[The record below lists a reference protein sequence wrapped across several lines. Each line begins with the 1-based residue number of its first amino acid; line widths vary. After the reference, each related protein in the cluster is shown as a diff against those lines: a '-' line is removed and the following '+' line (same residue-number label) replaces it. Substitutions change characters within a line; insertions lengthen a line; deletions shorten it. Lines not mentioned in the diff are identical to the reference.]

1 MKKQTFAVIGL
12 GRFGG
17 SVCKTLAD
25 AGQEVL
31 AIDKYE
37 SRVNDYKD
45 IATQAVVADAQDED
59 VLRSLGIR
67 NVDHVIVAIGEDI
80 QASILVTLMVK
91 EQGVKYVT
99 AKAQNEYHAKVLE
112 KLGVDRV
119 VHPERDM
126 GVRIGRSLTSKNM
139 VDYLDLDANFKLAE
153 ILITNPEFVGKSL
166 AEMDFR
172 DRYGLNVI
180 ALAHSR
186 QEMVPHVRRD
196 TVFLLSYLRF
206 LCFPAL
212 RLAFACFFATSA
224 FDGAGFFGKTT
235 FLGGV
240 FLSSSAICCLI
251 FGRIAL
257 IINVCMQANT
267 PPTKK
272 YSPSPAGET
281 KVITVIITGL
291 MNIIICI
298 CLRCS
303 LGMLS
308 MEIHPCKA

>member
-45 IATQAVVADAQDED
+45 IATQAVVADAQGED

-186 QEMVPHVRRD
+186 QEMVLP
-196 TVFLLSYLRF
+196 
-206 LCFPAL
+206 
-212 RLAFACFFATSA
+212 SA
-224 FDGAGFFGKTT
+224 GDVLTENDSILVAGPTRAIDKFEELMQKGK
-235 FLGGV
+235 
-240 FLSSSAICCLI
+240 
-251 FGRIAL
+251 
-257 IINVCMQANT
+257 
-267 PPTKK
+267 
-272 YSPSPAGET
+272 
-281 KVITVIITGL
+281 
-291 MNIIICI
+291 
-298 CLRCS
+298 
-303 LGMLS
+303 
-308 MEIHPCKA
+308 

>member
-153 ILITNPEFVGKSL
+153 ILITNPEIVGKSL

-186 QEMVPHVRRD
+186 QEMVLP
-196 TVFLLSYLRF
+196 
-206 LCFPAL
+206 
-212 RLAFACFFATSA
+212 SA
-224 FDGAGFFGKTT
+224 GDVLTENDSILVAGPTRAIDKFEELMQKGK
-235 FLGGV
+235 
-240 FLSSSAICCLI
+240 
-251 FGRIAL
+251 
-257 IINVCMQANT
+257 
-267 PPTKK
+267 
-272 YSPSPAGET
+272 
-281 KVITVIITGL
+281 
-291 MNIIICI
+291 
-298 CLRCS
+298 
-303 LGMLS
+303 
-308 MEIHPCKA
+308 

>member
-186 QEMVPHVRRD
+186 QEMVHP
-196 TVFLLSYLRF
+196 
-206 LCFPAL
+206 
-212 RLAFACFFATSA
+212 SA
-224 FDGAGFFGKTT
+224 GDVLTENDSILVAGPTRAIDKFEELMQKGK
-235 FLGGV
+235 
-240 FLSSSAICCLI
+240 
-251 FGRIAL
+251 
-257 IINVCMQANT
+257 
-267 PPTKK
+267 
-272 YSPSPAGET
+272 
-281 KVITVIITGL
+281 
-291 MNIIICI
+291 
-298 CLRCS
+298 
-303 LGMLS
+303 
-308 MEIHPCKA
+308 

>member
-99 AKAQNEYHAKVLE
+99 AKAQNEY
-112 KLGVDRV
+112 RV

-153 ILITNPEFVGKSL
+153 ILITNSEFVGKSL

-186 QEMVPHVRRD
+186 QEMVLP
-196 TVFLLSYLRF
+196 
-206 LCFPAL
+206 
-212 RLAFACFFATSA
+212 SA
-224 FDGAGFFGKTT
+224 GDVLTENDSILVAGPTR
-235 FLGGV
+235 
-240 FLSSSAICCLI
+240 AIDKFEEL
-251 FGRIAL
+251 
-257 IINVCMQANT
+257 MQ
-267 PPTKK
+267 KRK
-272 YSPSPAGET
+272 
-281 KVITVIITGL
+281 
-291 MNIIICI
+291 
-298 CLRCS
+298 
-303 LGMLS
+303 
-308 MEIHPCKA
+308 

>member
-186 QEMVPHVRRD
+186 QEKVLP
-196 TVFLLSYLRF
+196 
-206 LCFPAL
+206 
-212 RLAFACFFATSA
+212 SA
-224 FDGAGFFGKTT
+224 GDVLTENDSILVAGPTRAIDKFEELMQKGK
-235 FLGGV
+235 
-240 FLSSSAICCLI
+240 
-251 FGRIAL
+251 
-257 IINVCMQANT
+257 
-267 PPTKK
+267 
-272 YSPSPAGET
+272 
-281 KVITVIITGL
+281 
-291 MNIIICI
+291 
-298 CLRCS
+298 
-303 LGMLS
+303 
-308 MEIHPCKA
+308 

>member
-139 VDYLDLDANFKLAE
+139 VDCLDLDANFKLAE

-186 QEMVPHVRRD
+186 QEMVLP
-196 TVFLLSYLRF
+196 
-206 LCFPAL
+206 
-212 RLAFACFFATSA
+212 SA
-224 FDGAGFFGKTT
+224 GDVLTENDSILVAGPTRAIDKFEELMQKGK
-235 FLGGV
+235 
-240 FLSSSAICCLI
+240 
-251 FGRIAL
+251 
-257 IINVCMQANT
+257 
-267 PPTKK
+267 
-272 YSPSPAGET
+272 
-281 KVITVIITGL
+281 
-291 MNIIICI
+291 
-298 CLRCS
+298 
-303 LGMLS
+303 
-308 MEIHPCKA
+308 

>member
-153 ILITNPEFVGKSL
+153 ILITNSEFVGKSL

-172 DRYGLNVI
+172 DR
-180 ALAHSR
+180 
-186 QEMVPHVRRD
+186 
-196 TVFLLSYLRF
+196 
-206 LCFPAL
+206 
-212 RLAFACFFATSA
+212 
-224 FDGAGFFGKTT
+224 
-235 FLGGV
+235 
-240 FLSSSAICCLI
+240 
-251 FGRIAL
+251 
-257 IINVCMQANT
+257 
-267 PPTKK
+267 
-272 YSPSPAGET
+272 
-281 KVITVIITGL
+281 
-291 MNIIICI
+291 
-298 CLRCS
+298 
-303 LGMLS
+303 
-308 MEIHPCKA
+308 

>member
-25 AGQEVL
+25 TGQEVL

-186 QEMVPHVRRD
+186 QEMVLP
-196 TVFLLSYLRF
+196 
-206 LCFPAL
+206 
-212 RLAFACFFATSA
+212 SA
-224 FDGAGFFGKTT
+224 GDVLTENDSILVAGPTRAIDKFEELMQKGK
-235 FLGGV
+235 
-240 FLSSSAICCLI
+240 
-251 FGRIAL
+251 
-257 IINVCMQANT
+257 
-267 PPTKK
+267 
-272 YSPSPAGET
+272 
-281 KVITVIITGL
+281 
-291 MNIIICI
+291 
-298 CLRCS
+298 
-303 LGMLS
+303 
-308 MEIHPCKA
+308 

>member
-80 QASILVTLMVK
+80 QTSILVTLMVK

-186 QEMVPHVRRD
+186 QEMVLP
-196 TVFLLSYLRF
+196 
-206 LCFPAL
+206 
-212 RLAFACFFATSA
+212 SA
-224 FDGAGFFGKTT
+224 GDVLTENDSILVAGPTRAIDKFEELMQKGK
-235 FLGGV
+235 
-240 FLSSSAICCLI
+240 
-251 FGRIAL
+251 
-257 IINVCMQANT
+257 
-267 PPTKK
+267 
-272 YSPSPAGET
+272 
-281 KVITVIITGL
+281 
-291 MNIIICI
+291 
-298 CLRCS
+298 
-303 LGMLS
+303 
-308 MEIHPCKA
+308 

>member
-45 IATQAVVADAQDED
+45 IATQAVVADAQDEY

-186 QEMVPHVRRD
+186 QEMVLP
-196 TVFLLSYLRF
+196 
-206 LCFPAL
+206 
-212 RLAFACFFATSA
+212 SA
-224 FDGAGFFGKTT
+224 GDVLTENDSILVAGPTRAIDKFEELMQKGK
-235 FLGGV
+235 
-240 FLSSSAICCLI
+240 
-251 FGRIAL
+251 
-257 IINVCMQANT
+257 
-267 PPTKK
+267 
-272 YSPSPAGET
+272 
-281 KVITVIITGL
+281 
-291 MNIIICI
+291 
-298 CLRCS
+298 
-303 LGMLS
+303 
-308 MEIHPCKA
+308 

>member
-1 MKKQTFAVIGL
+1 L
-12 GRFGG
+12 
-17 SVCKTLAD
+17 
-25 AGQEVL
+25 E
-31 AIDKYE
+31 IDKYE

-186 QEMVPHVRRD
+186 QEMVLP
-196 TVFLLSYLRF
+196 
-206 LCFPAL
+206 
-212 RLAFACFFATSA
+212 SA
-224 FDGAGFFGKTT
+224 GDVLTENDSILVAGPTR
-235 FLGGV
+235 
-240 FLSSSAICCLI
+240 AIDKFEEL
-251 FGRIAL
+251 
-257 IINVCMQANT
+257 MQ
-267 PPTKK
+267 KRK
-272 YSPSPAGET
+272 
-281 KVITVIITGL
+281 
-291 MNIIICI
+291 
-298 CLRCS
+298 
-303 LGMLS
+303 
-308 MEIHPCKA
+308 

>member
-45 IATQAVVADAQDED
+45 IATQVVVADAQDED

-186 QEMVPHVRRD
+186 QEMVLP
-196 TVFLLSYLRF
+196 
-206 LCFPAL
+206 
-212 RLAFACFFATSA
+212 SA
-224 FDGAGFFGKTT
+224 GDVLTENDSILVAGPTR
-235 FLGGV
+235 
-240 FLSSSAICCLI
+240 AIDKFEEL
-251 FGRIAL
+251 
-257 IINVCMQANT
+257 MQ
-267 PPTKK
+267 KRK
-272 YSPSPAGET
+272 
-281 KVITVIITGL
+281 
-291 MNIIICI
+291 
-298 CLRCS
+298 
-303 LGMLS
+303 
-308 MEIHPCKA
+308 

>member
-153 ILITNPEFVGKSL
+153 ILITNSEFVGKSV

-172 DRYGLNVI
+172 DRYGLNVS

-186 QEMVPHVRRD
+186 QE
-196 TVFLLSYLRF
+196 TVL
-206 LCFPAL
+206 P
-212 RLAFACFFATSA
+212 SA
-224 FDGAGFFGKTT
+224 GDVLTENDSILVAGPTRAIDKFEELMQKGK
-235 FLGGV
+235 
-240 FLSSSAICCLI
+240 
-251 FGRIAL
+251 
-257 IINVCMQANT
+257 
-267 PPTKK
+267 
-272 YSPSPAGET
+272 
-281 KVITVIITGL
+281 
-291 MNIIICI
+291 
-298 CLRCS
+298 
-303 LGMLS
+303 
-308 MEIHPCKA
+308 

>member
-139 VDYLDLDANFKLAE
+139 VDYLDLDSNFKLAE

-186 QEMVPHVRRD
+186 QEMVLP
-196 TVFLLSYLRF
+196 
-206 LCFPAL
+206 
-212 RLAFACFFATSA
+212 SA
-224 FDGAGFFGKTT
+224 GDVLTENDSILVAGPTRAIDKFEELMQKGK
-235 FLGGV
+235 
-240 FLSSSAICCLI
+240 
-251 FGRIAL
+251 
-257 IINVCMQANT
+257 
-267 PPTKK
+267 
-272 YSPSPAGET
+272 
-281 KVITVIITGL
+281 
-291 MNIIICI
+291 
-298 CLRCS
+298 
-303 LGMLS
+303 
-308 MEIHPCKA
+308 

>member
-99 AKAQNEYHAKVLE
+99 AKAQNEYHSKVLE

-186 QEMVPHVRRD
+186 QEMVLP
-196 TVFLLSYLRF
+196 
-206 LCFPAL
+206 
-212 RLAFACFFATSA
+212 SA
-224 FDGAGFFGKTT
+224 GDVLTENDSILVAGPTRAIDKFEELMQKGK
-235 FLGGV
+235 
-240 FLSSSAICCLI
+240 
-251 FGRIAL
+251 
-257 IINVCMQANT
+257 
-267 PPTKK
+267 
-272 YSPSPAGET
+272 
-281 KVITVIITGL
+281 
-291 MNIIICI
+291 
-298 CLRCS
+298 
-303 LGMLS
+303 
-308 MEIHPCKA
+308 

>member
-186 QEMVPHVRRD
+186 QEMVLP
-196 TVFLLSYLRF
+196 
-206 LCFPAL
+206 
-212 RLAFACFFATSA
+212 SA
-224 FDGAGFFGKTT
+224 GDVLTENDSILVAGPTRAIDKFEELMQRGK
-235 FLGGV
+235 
-240 FLSSSAICCLI
+240 
-251 FGRIAL
+251 
-257 IINVCMQANT
+257 
-267 PPTKK
+267 
-272 YSPSPAGET
+272 
-281 KVITVIITGL
+281 
-291 MNIIICI
+291 
-298 CLRCS
+298 
-303 LGMLS
+303 
-308 MEIHPCKA
+308 

>member
-153 ILITNPEFVGKSL
+153 ILITNSEFVGKSL

-186 QEMVPHVRRD
+186 QEMVLP
-196 TVFLLSYLRF
+196 
-206 LCFPAL
+206 
-212 RLAFACFFATSA
+212 SA
-224 FDGAGFFGKTT
+224 GDVLTENDSILVAGPTR
-235 FLGGV
+235 
-240 FLSSSAICCLI
+240 AIDKFEEL
-251 FGRIAL
+251 
-257 IINVCMQANT
+257 MQ
-267 PPTKK
+267 K
-272 YSPSPAGET
+272 
-281 KVITVIITGL
+281 
-291 MNIIICI
+291 
-298 CLRCS
+298 
-303 LGMLS
+303 
-308 MEIHPCKA
+308 

>member
-17 SVCKTLAD
+17 GVCKTLAD

-186 QEMVPHVRRD
+186 QEMVLP
-196 TVFLLSYLRF
+196 
-206 LCFPAL
+206 
-212 RLAFACFFATSA
+212 SA
-224 FDGAGFFGKTT
+224 GDVLTENDSILVAGPTRAIDKFEELMQKGK
-235 FLGGV
+235 
-240 FLSSSAICCLI
+240 
-251 FGRIAL
+251 
-257 IINVCMQANT
+257 
-267 PPTKK
+267 
-272 YSPSPAGET
+272 
-281 KVITVIITGL
+281 
-291 MNIIICI
+291 
-298 CLRCS
+298 
-303 LGMLS
+303 
-308 MEIHPCKA
+308 

>member
-45 IATQAVVADAQDED
+45 IATQAVIADAQDED

-186 QEMVPHVRRD
+186 QEMVLP
-196 TVFLLSYLRF
+196 
-206 LCFPAL
+206 
-212 RLAFACFFATSA
+212 SA
-224 FDGAGFFGKTT
+224 GDVLTENDSILVAGPTRAIDKFEELMQKGK
-235 FLGGV
+235 
-240 FLSSSAICCLI
+240 
-251 FGRIAL
+251 
-257 IINVCMQANT
+257 
-267 PPTKK
+267 
-272 YSPSPAGET
+272 
-281 KVITVIITGL
+281 
-291 MNIIICI
+291 
-298 CLRCS
+298 
-303 LGMLS
+303 
-308 MEIHPCKA
+308 

>member
-186 QEMVPHVRRD
+186 QKMVLP
-196 TVFLLSYLRF
+196 
-206 LCFPAL
+206 
-212 RLAFACFFATSA
+212 SA
-224 FDGAGFFGKTT
+224 GDVLTENDSILVAGPTRAIDKFEELMQKGK
-235 FLGGV
+235 
-240 FLSSSAICCLI
+240 
-251 FGRIAL
+251 
-257 IINVCMQANT
+257 
-267 PPTKK
+267 
-272 YSPSPAGET
+272 
-281 KVITVIITGL
+281 
-291 MNIIICI
+291 
-298 CLRCS
+298 
-303 LGMLS
+303 
-308 MEIHPCKA
+308 

>member
-186 QEMVPHVRRD
+186 QEMVLP
-196 TVFLLSYLRF
+196 
-206 LCFPAL
+206 
-212 RLAFACFFATSA
+212 SA
-224 FDGAGFFGKTT
+224 GDVLTENDSILVAGPTR
-235 FLGGV
+235 
-240 FLSSSAICCLI
+240 AIDKFEEL
-251 FGRIAL
+251 
-257 IINVCMQANT
+257 MQ
-267 PPTKK
+267 KSK
-272 YSPSPAGET
+272 
-281 KVITVIITGL
+281 
-291 MNIIICI
+291 
-298 CLRCS
+298 
-303 LGMLS
+303 
-308 MEIHPCKA
+308 

>member
-99 AKAQNEYHAKVLE
+99 SKAQNEYHAKVLE

-186 QEMVPHVRRD
+186 QEMVLP
-196 TVFLLSYLRF
+196 
-206 LCFPAL
+206 
-212 RLAFACFFATSA
+212 SA
-224 FDGAGFFGKTT
+224 GDVLTENDSILVAGPTRAIDKFEELMQKGK
-235 FLGGV
+235 
-240 FLSSSAICCLI
+240 
-251 FGRIAL
+251 
-257 IINVCMQANT
+257 
-267 PPTKK
+267 
-272 YSPSPAGET
+272 
-281 KVITVIITGL
+281 
-291 MNIIICI
+291 
-298 CLRCS
+298 
-303 LGMLS
+303 
-308 MEIHPCKA
+308 

>member
-45 IATQAVVADAQDED
+45 IATQAVVADAQEED

-186 QEMVPHVRRD
+186 QEMVLP
-196 TVFLLSYLRF
+196 
-206 LCFPAL
+206 
-212 RLAFACFFATSA
+212 SA
-224 FDGAGFFGKTT
+224 GDVLTENDSILVAGPTRAIDKFEELMQKGK
-235 FLGGV
+235 
-240 FLSSSAICCLI
+240 
-251 FGRIAL
+251 
-257 IINVCMQANT
+257 
-267 PPTKK
+267 
-272 YSPSPAGET
+272 
-281 KVITVIITGL
+281 
-291 MNIIICI
+291 
-298 CLRCS
+298 
-303 LGMLS
+303 
-308 MEIHPCKA
+308 

>member
-45 IATQAVVADAQDED
+45 IATQAVVADARDED

-186 QEMVPHVRRD
+186 QEMVLP
-196 TVFLLSYLRF
+196 
-206 LCFPAL
+206 
-212 RLAFACFFATSA
+212 SA
-224 FDGAGFFGKTT
+224 GDVLTENDSILVAGPTRAIDKFEELMQKGK
-235 FLGGV
+235 
-240 FLSSSAICCLI
+240 
-251 FGRIAL
+251 
-257 IINVCMQANT
+257 
-267 PPTKK
+267 
-272 YSPSPAGET
+272 
-281 KVITVIITGL
+281 
-291 MNIIICI
+291 
-298 CLRCS
+298 
-303 LGMLS
+303 
-308 MEIHPCKA
+308 

>member
-112 KLGVDRV
+112 KLGVDGV

-186 QEMVPHVRRD
+186 QEMVLP
-196 TVFLLSYLRF
+196 
-206 LCFPAL
+206 
-212 RLAFACFFATSA
+212 SA
-224 FDGAGFFGKTT
+224 GDVLTENDSILVAGPTRAIDKFEELMQKGK
-235 FLGGV
+235 
-240 FLSSSAICCLI
+240 
-251 FGRIAL
+251 
-257 IINVCMQANT
+257 
-267 PPTKK
+267 
-272 YSPSPAGET
+272 
-281 KVITVIITGL
+281 
-291 MNIIICI
+291 
-298 CLRCS
+298 
-303 LGMLS
+303 
-308 MEIHPCKA
+308 

>member
-180 ALAHSR
+180 ALAHSK
-186 QEMVPHVRRD
+186 QEMVLP
-196 TVFLLSYLRF
+196 
-206 LCFPAL
+206 
-212 RLAFACFFATSA
+212 SA
-224 FDGAGFFGKTT
+224 GDVLTENDSILVAGPTRAIDKFEELMQKGK
-235 FLGGV
+235 
-240 FLSSSAICCLI
+240 
-251 FGRIAL
+251 
-257 IINVCMQANT
+257 
-267 PPTKK
+267 
-272 YSPSPAGET
+272 
-281 KVITVIITGL
+281 
-291 MNIIICI
+291 
-298 CLRCS
+298 
-303 LGMLS
+303 
-308 MEIHPCKA
+308 

>member
-91 EQGVKYVT
+91 EQGIKYVT

-186 QEMVPHVRRD
+186 QEMVLP
-196 TVFLLSYLRF
+196 
-206 LCFPAL
+206 
-212 RLAFACFFATSA
+212 SA
-224 FDGAGFFGKTT
+224 GDVLTENDSILVAGPTRAIDKFEELMQKGK
-235 FLGGV
+235 
-240 FLSSSAICCLI
+240 
-251 FGRIAL
+251 
-257 IINVCMQANT
+257 
-267 PPTKK
+267 
-272 YSPSPAGET
+272 
-281 KVITVIITGL
+281 
-291 MNIIICI
+291 
-298 CLRCS
+298 
-303 LGMLS
+303 
-308 MEIHPCKA
+308 

>member
-59 VLRSLGIR
+59 VLRSRGIR

-186 QEMVPHVRRD
+186 QEMVLP
-196 TVFLLSYLRF
+196 
-206 LCFPAL
+206 
-212 RLAFACFFATSA
+212 SA
-224 FDGAGFFGKTT
+224 GDVLTENDSILVAGPTRAIDKFEELMQKGK
-235 FLGGV
+235 
-240 FLSSSAICCLI
+240 
-251 FGRIAL
+251 
-257 IINVCMQANT
+257 
-267 PPTKK
+267 
-272 YSPSPAGET
+272 
-281 KVITVIITGL
+281 
-291 MNIIICI
+291 
-298 CLRCS
+298 
-303 LGMLS
+303 
-308 MEIHPCKA
+308 

>member
-153 ILITNPEFVGKSL
+153 ILITNSEFVGKSL

-186 QEMVPHVRRD
+186 QEMVLP
-196 TVFLLSYLRF
+196 
-206 LCFPAL
+206 
-212 RLAFACFFATSA
+212 SA
-224 FDGAGFFGKTT
+224 GDVLTENDSILVAGPPRAIDKFEELMQKGK
-235 FLGGV
+235 
-240 FLSSSAICCLI
+240 
-251 FGRIAL
+251 
-257 IINVCMQANT
+257 
-267 PPTKK
+267 
-272 YSPSPAGET
+272 
-281 KVITVIITGL
+281 
-291 MNIIICI
+291 
-298 CLRCS
+298 
-303 LGMLS
+303 
-308 MEIHPCKA
+308 

>member
-139 VDYLDLDANFKLAE
+139 VDYLDLDANFRLAE

-186 QEMVPHVRRD
+186 QEMVLP
-196 TVFLLSYLRF
+196 
-206 LCFPAL
+206 
-212 RLAFACFFATSA
+212 SA
-224 FDGAGFFGKTT
+224 GDVLTENDSILVAGPTR
-235 FLGGV
+235 
-240 FLSSSAICCLI
+240 AIDKFEEL
-251 FGRIAL
+251 
-257 IINVCMQANT
+257 MQ
-267 PPTKK
+267 KRK
-272 YSPSPAGET
+272 
-281 KVITVIITGL
+281 
-291 MNIIICI
+291 
-298 CLRCS
+298 
-303 LGMLS
+303 
-308 MEIHPCKA
+308 

>member
-37 SRVNDYKD
+37 FRVNDYKD

-186 QEMVPHVRRD
+186 QEMVLP
-196 TVFLLSYLRF
+196 
-206 LCFPAL
+206 
-212 RLAFACFFATSA
+212 SA
-224 FDGAGFFGKTT
+224 GDVLTENDSILVAGPTRAIDKFEELMQKGK
-235 FLGGV
+235 
-240 FLSSSAICCLI
+240 
-251 FGRIAL
+251 
-257 IINVCMQANT
+257 
-267 PPTKK
+267 
-272 YSPSPAGET
+272 
-281 KVITVIITGL
+281 
-291 MNIIICI
+291 
-298 CLRCS
+298 
-303 LGMLS
+303 
-308 MEIHPCKA
+308 

>member
-17 SVCKTLAD
+17 SVCKTLAN

-153 ILITNPEFVGKSL
+153 ILITNSEFVGKSL

-186 QEMVPHVRRD
+186 QEMVLPSAGDV
-196 TVFLLSYLRF
+196 LSENDSILV
-206 LCFPAL
+206 
-212 RLAFACFFATSA
+212 
-224 FDGAGFFGKTT
+224 AGPTR
-235 FLGGV
+235 
-240 FLSSSAICCLI
+240 AIDKFEEL
-251 FGRIAL
+251 
-257 IINVCMQANT
+257 MQ
-267 PPTKK
+267 KSK
-272 YSPSPAGET
+272 
-281 KVITVIITGL
+281 
-291 MNIIICI
+291 
-298 CLRCS
+298 
-303 LGMLS
+303 
-308 MEIHPCKA
+308 

>member
-186 QEMVPHVRRD
+186 QEMVLPSAGV
-196 TVFLLSYLRF
+196 VFTENDSILV
-206 LCFPAL
+206 
-212 RLAFACFFATSA
+212 
-224 FDGAGFFGKTT
+224 AGPTRAIDKFEELMQKGK
-235 FLGGV
+235 
-240 FLSSSAICCLI
+240 
-251 FGRIAL
+251 
-257 IINVCMQANT
+257 
-267 PPTKK
+267 
-272 YSPSPAGET
+272 
-281 KVITVIITGL
+281 
-291 MNIIICI
+291 
-298 CLRCS
+298 
-303 LGMLS
+303 
-308 MEIHPCKA
+308 

>member
-31 AIDKYE
+31 AIDKYK

-186 QEMVPHVRRD
+186 QEMVLP
-196 TVFLLSYLRF
+196 
-206 LCFPAL
+206 
-212 RLAFACFFATSA
+212 SA
-224 FDGAGFFGKTT
+224 GDVLTENDSILVAGPTRAIDKFEELMQKGK
-235 FLGGV
+235 
-240 FLSSSAICCLI
+240 
-251 FGRIAL
+251 
-257 IINVCMQANT
+257 
-267 PPTKK
+267 
-272 YSPSPAGET
+272 
-281 KVITVIITGL
+281 
-291 MNIIICI
+291 
-298 CLRCS
+298 
-303 LGMLS
+303 
-308 MEIHPCKA
+308 

>member
-112 KLGVDRV
+112 KLGVDLV

-139 VDYLDLDANFKLAE
+139 VDYHDLDANFKLAE

-186 QEMVPHVRRD
+186 QEMVLP
-196 TVFLLSYLRF
+196 
-206 LCFPAL
+206 
-212 RLAFACFFATSA
+212 SA
-224 FDGAGFFGKTT
+224 GDVLTEIDSILVAGPTRAIDKFEELMQKGK
-235 FLGGV
+235 
-240 FLSSSAICCLI
+240 
-251 FGRIAL
+251 
-257 IINVCMQANT
+257 
-267 PPTKK
+267 
-272 YSPSPAGET
+272 
-281 KVITVIITGL
+281 
-291 MNIIICI
+291 
-298 CLRCS
+298 
-303 LGMLS
+303 
-308 MEIHPCKA
+308 